1 MSVKFW
7 MDFHTHT
14 IASGHGFSTLQ
25 ENIAAAQAK
34 GLKYLGYSEH
44 GPKLPG
50 GPHPLYYG
58 NMKVLPREFG
68 DLRLFCGVEANI
80 LDYDGSLDLSD
91 EQLSKL
97 EYCIASLH
105 IPCCKPGSEKENTQA
120 LIRAMKNPH
129 VSIIGHPDDSRYP
142 LDYEEVVKAAKEAD
156 VILEV
161 NNSSLHPKSV
171 RQNGRENVK
180 TLLKYCMKYACPVI
194 MGSDAHFSALVG
206 NFEAAF
212 AIIEEVGFPKEL
224 VVNLDP
230 EGWKKIV
237 KMHN

>member
-25 ENIAAAQAK
+25 ENITAAQAK

-80 LDYDGSLDLSD
+80 LDCDGSLDLSD

-105 IPCCKPGSEKENTQA
+105 IPCCKPGSEKENTQEKSFDHINC
-120 LIRAMKNPH
+120 L
-129 VSIIGHPDDSRYP
+129 VFLCLYSSIVINTFKH
-142 LDYEEVVKAAKEAD
+142 KA
-156 VILEV
+156 
-161 NNSSLHPKSV
+161 S
-171 RQNGRENVK
+171 
-180 TLLKYCMKYACPVI
+180 
-194 MGSDAHFSALVG
+194 
-206 NFEAAF
+206 
-212 AIIEEVGFPKEL
+212 
-224 VVNLDP
+224 
-230 EGWKKIV
+230 
-237 KMHN
+237 